1 MATTVYDIARAAG
14 VGRTTVLR
22 ALWDKDD
29 ISEETKARI
38 KKIAAEM
45 KYRPNHIARSLVMGH
60 SNIVGVMATP
70 SVFPSSYGTI
80 ELIESTLR
88 DSDYGMLLSS
98 SGGHPGGERRVME
111 QLVANRVAGIIAMPA
126 SNSADPEVYQELIDS
141 GVKMVTLDRCVE
153 GLKAPQVIGDDYRS
167 AKLATEHLISLGH
180 KRIVYLAI
188 PLTSYSGRERA
199 RGFRDA
205 MNEAGIQITSSS
217 MIETQFGEEFGF
229 VAAQE
234 LMKQKIP
241 PTAIVARHDIVAAGV
256 IRAIYAAG
264 LSIPDDI
271 SLVGNGCIWCS
282 DILRVPLT
290 TVCHPIRDMAK
301 KAIAKLLDM
310 ISGVP
315 VDPTVEV
322 LGVDLVTRESTAPP
336 RSHNA
341 WLVKK

>member
-29 ISEETKARI
+29 ISPETKARI
-38 KKIAAEM
+38 KKLAAEM

-60 SNIVGVMATP
+60 SNFVGVMATP

-80 ELIESTLR
+80 ELIESALR
-88 DSDYGMLLSS
+88 DADYSMLLSS
-98 SGGHPGGERRVME
+98 SGGHPGGERRVLE
-111 QLVANRVAGIIAMPA
+111 QLVANRVAGIIAIPA

-153 GLKAPQVIGDDYRS
+153 GLKAPQVIGDDYR
-167 AKLATEHLISLGH
+167 AARLATEHLISLGH
-180 KRIVYLAI
+180 KSIVYLAI
-188 PLTSYSGRERA
+188 PLTSYAGRERA
-199 RGFRDA
+199 RGFQDA
-205 MNEAGIQITSSS
+205 MSEAGIRITSSS
-217 MIETQFGEEFGF
+217 MVETQFGEEFGF
-229 VAAQE
+229 AAVRE
-234 LMKQKIP
+234 LLKRKTP

-271 SLVGNGCIWCS
+271 SLVGNGDIWCS

-290 TVCHPIRDMAK
+290 TVRHPIQDMAR
-301 KAIAKLLDM
+301 KAISKLLSM
-310 ISGVP
+310 LSGES
-315 VDPTVEV
+315 VDSAIEV
-322 LGVDLVTRESTAPP
+322 LGVEFVTRMSTAPP
-336 RSHNA
+336 RSR
-341 WLVKK
+341 